1 MGEARMARVSNE
13 RNTMTMTP
21 AAAETALRKQNL
33 PLGAELP
40 GWQPPP
46 APAHAV
52 LSGPRVH
59 LEPLDAQRHSSMLHA
74 AFAADAQGAIWT
86 YLPYGP
92 FADARAYRD
101 WTQTYVGLADPMLFA
116 IVEAVTGQP
125 SGVAAYL
132 RIDPRNGC
140 IEIGHLAFAPS
151 LQRTAAAT
159 EALFLMLDH
168 AFALGYRRV
177 EWKCNALNASSRRA
191 AQRLGFSFEGV
202 FRQAAVVKGRN
213 RDTAWYAILDTEW
226 PVLRTAHVHWLAD
239 GNFDG
244 YGRQRSA
251 LADATRPL
259 LAARG

>member
-1 MGEARMARVSNE
+1 
-13 RNTMTMTP
+13 MTTT
-21 AAAETALRKQNL
+21 AVETKGQEPSPSG
-33 PLGAELP
+33 PLGAALP
-40 GWQPPP
+40 GWQAPP
-46 APAHAV
+46 APAREV
-52 LSGPRVH
+52 LAGTRVR
-59 LEPLDAQRHSSMLHA
+59 LEPLDAARHAAALHA
-74 AFAADAQGAIWT
+74 AFAADAQGATWT

-92 FADARAYRD
+92 FADAQAYAAWAQGYAD
-101 WTQTYVGLADPMLFA
+101 VADPMLFA
-116 IVEAVTGQP
+116 IVDARTD
-125 SGVAAYL
+125 SLCGVAAYL

-151 LQRTAAAT
+151 LQRTPAAT
-159 EALFLMLDH
+159 EAIFRMIDH
-168 AFALGYRRV
+168 AFSLGYRRV
-177 EWKCNALNASSRRA
+177 EWKCNALNAASRRA

-226 PVLRTAHVHWLAD
+226 PALRTAHVHWLAD

-244 YGRQRSA
+244 HGRQRSA